1 MSSKEKA
8 IPENLRVAEL
18 RTEASFMKKK
28 GQVELQAESF
38 RLKEEVAKAEVSVKI
53 YEQKKLETKV
63 KREKLVVTEEL
74 GKTRKYT

>member
-38 RLKEEVAKAEVSVKI
+38 RLKEEVAKAEASVKI

-63 KREKLVVTEEL
+63 RREKLVVTEEL